1 MRISRELQ
9 LSLTLAVNEARRR
22 RHEFLCIE
30 HVLYALLHDPDVAEI
45 VRQCGGDVVDL
56 KSELEKFF
64 DEKLEALPDRAEVTP
79 QQTLGFQRVIQRA
92 AAHVQSAGKDEI
104 LGRNVLVSIFREP
117 DCHAA
122 YLLEQQGISRLDVLS
137 YISHGVSKIAEE
149 PTAVETD
156 VESEDDE
163 DDSESEGGGKPR
175 KDPLSL
181 FAVDL
186 VARAAAGK
194 IDPLIGREEELHRT
208 ARVLCRRR
216 KNNPVFVGEA
226 GVGKTALAEGLAL
239 QIHLGKVPA
248 LLKDSKVYALD
259 MGALLAGTR
268 FRGDFEQRLKAVMAA
283 LRKQKGAIL
292 FIDEIHTLVGAGATS
307 GGSLDASNILKP
319 VLASGELKCIGATTY
334 HDYKSYFERDRALA
348 RRFQKI
354 EVREPTPDETHEILK
369 GLKSHYE
376 SHHGVSYTRDA
387 LRAAADLSAKHIVD
401 RYLPDKAID
410 VIDEAG
416 AIVQMLPPSKSR
428 KVVRMRDIE
437 HVVATIAKIPP
448 RSVSVSD
455 RERLETLERDLKLS
469 VFGQDQAIEGLAS
482 AIKLSRAGLGHPEKP
497 VGSFLFAG
505 PTGVGKTEVAKQ
517 LASVLGVTFL
527 RYDMSEYMEAHTV
540 SRLIG
545 APPGY
550 VGFDQGGLL
559 TDAIRKTP
567 YAVLLL
573 DEIEKA
579 HPNLFNILLQVMD
592 HAALT
597 DNNGRQADF
606 RNVILIMTTN
616 AGAQEMAA
624 AAIGFGAR
632 SNEDQ
637 GGRAIT
643 RLFSPEFRNRLD
655 AIISFGSLSMPII
668 ERVVDK
674 FILELDAQL
683 NEKKVFLQLTPAA
696 RRYLAEKGYDPAF
709 GARPMARLIQTEIK
723 RVLADDILFG
733 RLRDGG
739 RVEIDVRDGALTFD
753 YAPVGDRPAESAAPV
768 AGTAG
773 PSVEPQSPLPTPE
786 DPAEEPPAE
795 GDL

>member
-1 MRISRELQ
+1 MRISRELEM
-9 LSLTLAVNEARRR
+9 TLNFAVSEARRR

-30 HVLYALLHDPDVAEI
+30 HVLYALLHDADVAEI
-45 VRQCGGDVVDL
+45 IRQCGGDVTDL
-56 KSELEKFF
+56 KASLEKFF
-64 DEKLEALPDRAEVTP
+64 AEKLETLPDDSVATP

-104 LGRNVLVSIFREP
+104 LGRNVLVAIFREL
-117 DCHAA
+117 DSHAA
-122 YLLEQQGISRLDVLS
+122 YLLEQQGITRLDVVS
-137 YISHGVSKIAEE
+137 YISHGVSKIADDSATVTES
-149 PTAVETD
+149 D
-156 VESEDDE
+156 ESEADE
-163 DDSESEGGGKPR
+163 DDDEPRPR
-175 KDPLSL
+175 KDPLTR

-186 VARAAAGK
+186 IARAAAGK
-194 IDPLIGREEELHRT
+194 IDPLIGRDAELART

-239 QIHLGKVPA
+239 QIHEGKVPESLRSA
-248 LLKDSKVYALD
+248 RVYALD

-268 FRGDFEQRLKAVMAA
+268 FRGDFEQRLKAVIAA
-283 LRKQKGAIL
+283 LCKIPGAIL
-292 FIDEIHTLVGAGATS
+292 FIDEIHTVVGAGATS
-307 GGSLDASNILKP
+307 GGSMDASNILKP
-319 VLASGELKCIGATTY
+319 VLASGELRCIGATTY
-334 HDYKSYFERDRALA
+334 HDYKSHFERDRALA

-354 EVREPTPDETHEILK
+354 EISEPSTEEAHEILK
-369 GLKSHYE
+369 GLKAHYE
-376 SHHGVSYTRDA
+376 AHHGVTYTRA
-387 LRAAADLSAKHIVD
+387 AVRAAAELSAKHIND
-401 RYLPDKAID
+401 RHLPDKAID

-416 AIVQMLPPSKSR
+416 AILQMQPSSEARK
-428 KVVRMRDIE
+428 KVVRVKDIE

-469 VFGQDQAIEGLAS
+469 VFGQDEAITTLAS
-482 AIKLSRAGLGHPEKP
+482 AIKLARAGLGHPEKP

-517 LASVLGVTFL
+517 LASVLGIGFL

-567 YAVLLL
+567 HAVLLL

-592 HAALT
+592 HATLT

-624 AAIGFGAR
+624 AAIGFGGRTNA
-632 SNEDQ
+632 DK
-637 GGRAIT
+637 GGKAIE

-655 AIISFGSLSMPII
+655 AIIAFSSLPPPII
-668 ERVVDK
+668 ERIVDK

-683 NEKKVFLQLTPAA
+683 NEKRVFIQLTQAA
-696 RRYLAEKGYDPAF
+696 RVYLAEKGYDPTF
-709 GARPMARLIQTEIK
+709 GARPMARLIQVEIK
-723 RVLADDILFG
+723 RVLADEILFG

-739 RVEIDVRDGALTFD
+739 KVEIDAADGALTFT
-753 YAPVGDRPAESAAPV
+753 YTPAEPSAAPQR
-768 AGTAG
+768 T
-773 PSVEPQSPLPTPE
+773 E
-786 DPAEEPPAE
+786 DPDEVEDA
-795 GDL
+795 DVTDSDVR

>member
-1 MRISRELQ
+1 MRISRELEV
-9 LSLTLAVNEARRR
+9 TLNLALAEARRR

-30 HVLYALLHDPDVAEI
+30 HVLYALLHDDDVVEI
-45 VRQCGGDVVDL
+45 IRQCGGDVPDL
-56 KSELEKFF
+56 KDGLEKFF
-64 DEKLEALPDRAEVTP
+64 AEKLETLPEDTTTSP

-104 LGRNVLVSIFREP
+104 LGRNVLVAIFREP

-122 YLLEQQGISRLDVLS
+122 FLLEQQGISRFDVVS

-149 PTAVETD
+149 PAGAEEDEETD
-156 VESEDDE
+156 GDE
-163 DDSESEGGGKPR
+163 DEEVRRPQ
-175 KDPLSL
+175 KDPLAL
-181 FAVDL
+181 YAVDL

-194 IDPLIGREEELHRT
+194 IDPLIGRAAELART

-239 QIHLGKVPA
+239 QIYEGTVPPS
-248 LLKDSKVYALD
+248 LRNVRVYALD

-268 FRGDFEQRLKAVMAA
+268 FRGDFEQRLKAVLAA
-283 LRKQKGAIL
+283 LRKQPGSIL
-292 FIDEIHTLVGAGATS
+292 FIDEIHTVVGAGATS

-319 VLASGELKCIGATTY
+319 ALASGELRCIGATTY
-334 HDYKSYFERDRALA
+334 HDYKSHFERDRALA

-354 EVREPTPDETHEILK
+354 EVPEPTADEAHEILK
-369 GLKSHYE
+369 GLKTHYE
-376 SHHGVSYTRDA
+376 AHHGVRYTRAA
-387 LRAAADLSAKHIVD
+387 LRAAADLAAKHIND
-401 RYLPDKAID
+401 RHLPDKAID

-416 AIVQMLPPSKSR
+416 AIVQMQQLTAADA
-428 KVVRMRDIE
+428 KVVRAKDIE
-437 HVVATIAKIPP
+437 EVVASIAKIPP

-469 VFGQDQAIEGLAS
+469 VFGQDEAITTLAA
-482 AIKLSRAGLGHPEKP
+482 AIKLARAGLGHPEKP

-517 LASVLGVTFL
+517 LASVLGIGFL
-527 RYDMSEYMEAHTV
+527 RFDMSEYMEAHTV

-567 YAVLLL
+567 HAVLLL

-592 HAALT
+592 HATLT

-606 RNVILIMTTN
+606 RNIILIMTTN

-624 AAIGFGAR
+624 AAIGFGGR
-632 SNEDQ
+632 SNAEK
-637 GGRAIT
+637 GTKAIE

-655 AIISFGSLSMPII
+655 AIIAFGTLSVPVV

-683 NEKKVFLQLTPAA
+683 NEKRVFIQLTPAA
-696 RRYLAEKGYDPAF
+696 RIYLAAKGYDPTF

-733 RLRDGG
+733 QLRDGG
-739 RVEIDVRDGALTFD
+739 RVEIDAVDGALTFA
-753 YAPVGDRPAESAAPV
+753 YTPAEPTAAPPV
-768 AGTAG
+768 
-773 PSVEPQSPLPTPE
+773 
-786 DPAEEPPAE
+786 AEEPDELEAADIEPGNDGGPA
-795 GDL
+795 GH

>member
-1 MRISRELQ
+1 MRISRELEI
-9 LSLTLAVNEARRR
+9 SLALAMNEARRR

-30 HVLYALLHDPDVAEI
+30 HLLYALLHDTDVAEI
-45 VRQCGGDVVDL
+45 LRHCGADVTAL
-56 KSELEKFF
+56 KRSLERYLDEHLEK
-64 DEKLEALPDRAEVTP
+64 LPEGMDMAP
-79 QQTLGFQRVIQRA
+79 QQTIGVQRVIQRA

-104 LGRNVLVSIFREP
+104 LGRNVLVAIFREP

-122 YLLEQQGISRLDVLS
+122 YLMEQQGITRLDVIS

-149 PTAVETD
+149 PRVSDGDATD
-156 VESEDDE
+156 SEADE
-163 DDSESEGGGKPR
+163 DQEARPKR
-175 KDPLSL
+175 DPLAL
-181 FAVDL
+181 YTTDL
-186 VARAAAGK
+186 VARAAEGK
-194 IDPLIGREEELHRT
+194 IDPLIGREQELART

-239 QIHLGKVPA
+239 QIHQGKVPPA
-248 LLKDSKVYALD
+248 LRNAKVYALD

-268 FRGDFEQRLKAVMAA
+268 FRGDFEQRLKGVLTA
-283 LRKQKGAIL
+283 LRKQPGAIL
-292 FIDEIHTLVGAGATS
+292 FIDEIHTVVGAGAAS

-319 VLASGELKCIGATTY
+319 VLQSGELRCIGATTY

-354 EVREPTPDETHEILK
+354 EVPEPSVDEAHEILK
-369 GLKSHYE
+369 GLKRHYE
-376 SHHGVSYTRDA
+376 EHHGVTYTRGA
-387 LRAAADLSAKHIVD
+387 IRAAAELSSRYIND
-401 RYLPDKAID
+401 RHLPDKAID

-416 AIVQMLPPSKSR
+416 ATLQMQAPGQR
-428 KVVRMRDIE
+428 KKTVRTKDVE
-437 HVVATIAKIPP
+437 HIVATMAKIPP

-455 RERLETLERDLKLS
+455 RERLETLERDLKLT
-469 VFGQDQAIEGLAS
+469 VFGQDEALHTLAS
-482 AIKLSRAGLGHPEKP
+482 AIKLARAGLGHPEKP

-517 LASVLGVTFL
+517 LASALGIEFI

-567 YAVLLL
+567 HAVLLL

-592 HAALT
+592 HATLT
-597 DNNGRQADF
+597 DNNGRKADF

-624 AAIGFGAR
+624 AAIGFGGR
-632 SNEDQ
+632 SNAEK
-637 GGRAIT
+637 GAKAIE

-655 AIISFGSLSMPII
+655 AIVQFASLPPAII
-668 ERVVDK
+668 EKVVDK
-674 FILELDAQL
+674 FIMELDAQL
-683 NEKKVFLQLTPAA
+683 NEKKVFIQITPAA
-696 RRYLAEKGYDPAF
+696 RHYLAEKGYDPTF

-723 RVLADDILFG
+723 RVLADEILFG
-733 RLRDGG
+733 KLRDGG
-739 RVEIDVRDGALTFD
+739 RVEIDAAEGALSFKYT
-753 YAPVGDRPAESAAPV
+753 AGETVPAKPAETAP
-768 AGTAG
+768 A
-773 PSVEPQSPLPTPE
+773 SQS
-786 DPAEEPPAE
+786 
-795 GDL
+795 

>member
-1 MRISRELQ
+1 MRISRELEI
-9 LSLTLAVNEARRR
+9 SLALAMNEARRR

-30 HVLYALLHDPDVAEI
+30 HLLYALLHDTDVAEI
-45 VRQCGGDVVDL
+45 LRQCGADL
-56 KSELEKFF
+56 AALKCSLERYLDEHLEK
-64 DEKLEALPDRAEVTP
+64 LPDGMDMAP
-79 QQTLGFQRVIQRA
+79 QQTIGFQRVIQRA

-104 LGRNVLVSIFREP
+104 LGRNVLVAIFREP

-122 YLLEQQGISRLDVLS
+122 YLMEQQGITRLDVIS

-149 PTAVETD
+149 PRGSDGDAID
-156 VESEDDE
+156 SEADE
-163 DDSESEGGGKPR
+163 DQEARPR
-175 KDPLSL
+175 KDPLAL
-181 FAVDL
+181 YTTDL
-186 VARAAAGK
+186 VARAAEGK
-194 IDPLIGREEELHRT
+194 IDPLIGREPELART

-239 QIHLGKVPA
+239 QIHQGKVPPA
-248 LLKDSKVYALD
+248 LKNAKVYALD

-268 FRGDFEQRLKAVMAA
+268 FRGDFEQRLKGVLTA
-283 LRKQKGAIL
+283 LRKQPGAIL
-292 FIDEIHTLVGAGATS
+292 FIDEIHTVVGAGAAS

-319 VLASGELKCIGATTY
+319 VLQSGELRCIGATTY

-354 EVREPTPDETHEILK
+354 EVPEPSVDEAHEILK
-369 GLKSHYE
+369 GLKRHYE
-376 SHHGVSYTRDA
+376 EHHGVSYTRGA
-387 LRAAADLSAKHIVD
+387 IRAAAELSARYIND
-401 RYLPDKAID
+401 RHLPDKAID

-416 AIVQMLPPSKSR
+416 ATLQMQAPGQR
-428 KVVRMRDIE
+428 KKTVRTKDVE
-437 HVVATIAKIPP
+437 HIVATMAKIPP

-455 RERLETLERDLKLS
+455 RERLETLERDLKLT
-469 VFGQDQAIEGLAS
+469 VFGQDEALHTLAS
-482 AIKLSRAGLGHPEKP
+482 AIKLARAGLGHPEKP

-517 LASVLGVTFL
+517 LASALGIEFI

-567 YAVLLL
+567 HAVLLL

-592 HAALT
+592 HATLT
-597 DNNGRQADF
+597 DNNGRKADF

-624 AAIGFGAR
+624 AAIGFGGR
-632 SNEDQ
+632 SNAEK
-637 GGRAIT
+637 GGKAIE

-655 AIISFGSLSMPII
+655 ATVQFASLPPPII
-668 ERVVDK
+668 EKVVDK
-674 FILELDAQL
+674 FIMELDAQL
-683 NEKKVFLQLTPAA
+683 NEKKVFIQITPAA
-696 RRYLAEKGYDPAF
+696 RRYLAEKGYDPTF

-723 RVLADDILFG
+723 RVLADEILFG
-733 RLRDGG
+733 KLRDGG
-739 RVEIDVRDGALTFD
+739 RVEIDAADGELAFK
-753 YAPVGDRPAESAAPV
+753 YAPLTEKILQPVPAAET
-768 AGTAG
+768 TAG
-773 PSVEPQSPLPTPE
+773 QDPE
-786 DPAEEPPAE
+786 
-795 GDL
+795 